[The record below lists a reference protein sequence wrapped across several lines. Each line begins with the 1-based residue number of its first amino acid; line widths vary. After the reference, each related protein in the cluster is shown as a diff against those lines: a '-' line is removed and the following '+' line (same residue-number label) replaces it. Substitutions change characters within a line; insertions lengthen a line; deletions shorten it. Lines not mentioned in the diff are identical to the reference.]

1 MPDDN
6 NARYEEIL
14 RRLQDRKTREAAV
27 PQQDALATA
36 LDSLDALG
44 ALEQIKKR
52 RPPALRVYGPKAF
65 NGLLPTVWSG
75 VCVWYKPKG
84 HFHYETLGILGV
96 WLLRSSRSEGMA
108 EVRVGTKTLPFSAPV
123 FNPESYYHHIR
134 RKFDLF
140 YTGDASPPEAAHCL
154 WAAPYA
160 PEERLSQRAALQQA
174 LAAWRDMQ
182 GGSG

>member
-1 MPDDN
+1 MPDDP

-14 RRLQDRKTREAAV
+14 RRLQERQTREAAV

-36 LDSLDALG
+36 LDSLGALG
-44 ALEQIKKR
+44 ALEQVKKR
-52 RPPALRVYGPKAF
+52 RPPALRVYGPKPF
-65 NGLLPTVWSG
+65 SGLLPVMWSG

-84 HFHYETLGILGV
+84 YFHYETLGILGV
-96 WLLRSSRSEGMA
+96 WLLRRGEGI
-108 EVRVGTKTLPFSAPV
+108 EVRVGVKTLLFSAPV

-140 YTGDASPPEAAHCL
+140 YTGDASPPEAASCL

-160 PEERLSQRAALQQA
+160 PQERLSQREA
-174 LAAWRDMQ
+174 LAAALATWRESFTPKD
-182 GGSG
+182 S